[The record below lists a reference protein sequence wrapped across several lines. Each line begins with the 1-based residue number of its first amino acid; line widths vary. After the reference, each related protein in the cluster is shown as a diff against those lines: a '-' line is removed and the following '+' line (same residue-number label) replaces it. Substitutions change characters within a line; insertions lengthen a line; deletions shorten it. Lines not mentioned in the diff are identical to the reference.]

1 MSEPGTGAGSALG
14 CRGLSVGYGRRRVLE
29 DLSLEFARGRVT
41 AVVGPNGCG
50 KSTLLRVL
58 AGLMAPSAGAV
69 WLGGRALARL
79 EARERACQ
87 LAWLPQ
93 TAEVTDLT
101 ARDTVSL
108 GRFARTGWLNRHD
121 REDDAVVARALEA
134 TGALHLAERRV
145 ARLSGGERQR
155 VSLARVLAVGASVL
169 LLDEPTSHLDPPHQ
183 LDVLRTLRSQ
193 AHGCG
198 ATIIAVIHDL
208 SLALMADELV
218 VMGEHALVG
227 HGTRAAALAGDWLS
241 RAFGTPISVVEVE
254 GVPLWRPHPSGPG
267 RDLRS

>member
-1 MSEPGTGAGSALG
+1 MSDSGTGADSVLECRELSA
-14 CRGLSVGYGRRRVLE
+14 GYGRRKVLK
-29 DLSLEFARGRVT
+29 DLSLRFARGRVT

-58 AGLMAPSAGAV
+58 AGLMAPNAGAV
-69 WLGGRALARL
+69 WLGGHTLQQL
-79 EARERACQ
+79 EPRERARQ
-87 LAWLPQ
+87 LAWLAQ

-101 ARDTVSL
+101 ARDMVSL
-108 GRFARTGWLNRHD
+108 GRFARTGWLNQHD
-121 REDDAVVARALEA
+121 GKDEAAVARALEA
-134 TGALHLAERRV
+134 TGALHLAARRV

-218 VMGEHALVG
+218 VMGEEGLVG
-227 HGTRAAALAGDWLS
+227 HGSRAATLAGDWLS
-241 RAFGTPISVVEVE
+241 RAFGTPISVVEVD
-254 GVPLWRPHPSGPG
+254 GMPLWRPHPSGPG